1 MITLEDAAISE
12 WNEMRR
18 YKRKLRDIAQ
28 RLCSLRNQTVIS
40 ESAYIKIYGMLSYDR
55 QRREDESVNRIY
67 NAAKQELES

>member
-1 MITLEDAAISE
+1 MITLEDTAVSE
-12 WNEMRR
+12 WHEMNR

-40 ESAYIKIYGMLSYDR
+40 ESAYLKIYGMLMYDR

-67 NAAKQELES
+67 NAAKKELE